1 MMPEDELQNFFTNKE
16 VRKEDV
22 AKFLKALPPELM
34 QQLMES
40 ITGEPSFKVNSTD
53 VINQIT
59 SMGEQDYEAVM
70 ASIDP
75 LILRQIIFSM
85 SEQNPEYLELFDN
98 SVYCDMLKNLMKPD
112 IIKPM
117 EVLEK
122 ETLME
127 MLQEMDESYLN
138 IVMVQVDTQ
147 MFAEYLLKDCESLLE
162 KIVSKL

>member
-1 MMPEDELQNFFTNKE
+1 
-16 VRKEDV
+16 
-22 AKFLKALPPELM
+22 
-34 QQLMES
+34 
-40 ITGEPSFKVNSTD
+40 
-53 VINQIT
+53 
-59 SMGEQDYEAVM
+59 MGEQDYEAVM